1 MKKLI
6 AAIVWAV
13 IILGFVLFFVFR
25 NNTPTS
31 HIAYISSGSDQ
42 ILPIPQISSKAQT
55 YQIADNS
62 VLHWT
67 GTKPAGA
74 HYGTVNIIDGAIAV
88 EKWRIVAGKFIIDMP
103 SLQSLD
109 SEGKTKDML
118 ENHLKTWFFDVEKFP
133 TSTFVIKATD
143 RISGQLYIIGD
154 LTLKGVTKQIT
165 FPADIDYED
174 DSVVTTA
181 HFFIDRREWGVNEV
195 LDIADKYI
203 EFGLDLVFK
212 K

>member
-1 MKKLI
+1 
-6 AAIVWAV
+6 
-13 IILGFVLFFVFR
+13 
-25 NNTPTS
+25 
-31 HIAYISSGSDQ
+31 
-42 ILPIPQISSKAQT
+42 
-55 YQIADNS
+55 
-62 VLHWT
+62 
-67 GTKPAGA
+67 
-74 HYGTVNIIDGAIAV
+74 
-88 EKWRIVAGKFIIDMP
+88 MP

-118 ENHLKTWFFDVEKFP
+118 ETHLKQGFFAVEKFP

-165 FPADIDYED
+165 FPAEIDYED
-174 DSVVTTA
+174 DSVIA
-181 HFFIDRREWGVNEV
+181 KADFFIDRREWGVNEV

-203 EFGLDLVFK
+203 EFGIDLVFK